1 MVDYATLSSTLST
14 GLFHIMKRSF
24 FRMSGK
30 KFNRVL
36 IMIKG
41 DDNNGN
47 VHSESSSSCGGD
59 DDDNDFDEEDG
70 EDEVKYGYTNEM
82 MPYQT

>member
-1 MVDYATLSSTLST
+1 MVDNATLSSTLST

-30 KFNRVL
+30 NFSRVL
-36 IMIKG
+36 IMLKG
-41 DDNNGN
+41 DNNNHGN

-59 DDDNDFDEEDG
+59 DDDND
-70 EDEVKYGYTNEM
+70 
-82 MPYQT
+82 